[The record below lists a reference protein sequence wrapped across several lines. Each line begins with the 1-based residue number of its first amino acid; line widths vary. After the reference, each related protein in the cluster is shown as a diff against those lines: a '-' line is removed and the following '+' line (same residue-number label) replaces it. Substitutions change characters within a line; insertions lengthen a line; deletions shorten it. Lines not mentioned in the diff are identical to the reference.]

1 MADVQISKSQLNT
14 LQNIALN
21 VATAK
26 NLVVDGLVLGVGV
39 AVGTWILINLQ
50 KTGGDVGKTISR
62 MAQQAVGVV
71 SEATVEIIGDIF
83 EQIFNIFY
91 KGGKKLGKKVD
102 KAFKEAGKDIKKSNK
117 QTKKD
122 FDKFGKDLSHLFK

>member
-1 MADVQISKSQLNT
+1 MADVQITKSQLNT

-26 NLVVDGLVLGVGV
+26 NLVVDGIILGAGV
-39 AVGTWILINLQ
+39 AIGSWILINLQ
-50 KTGGDVGKTISR
+50 KTGGDASKTISR
-62 MAQQAVGVV
+62 MAQQAVGVL
-71 SEATVEIIGDIF
+71 SEATIEIVGDIF

-117 QTKKD
+117 KVAKE